1 MNAKRPTDWAAKTD
15 INNLGTIV
23 RSLSYPLQ
31 AESTLTPAQ
40 IARHQARLVS
50 LLSIFNFLG
59 RLVSGFGSDYLLH
72 RRRKGGSQAI
82 KKTDSGT
89 GETRSSSTTTRGVP
103 TTVAR
108 GSIPRVV
115 FLPLTSLLF
124 LLSQLSLLSISHDP
138 AYLFLPTALTGLAHG
153 CLFGLSGIIGLERFG
168 IKSFSQT
175 NGVLAL
181 APALFGERRVP
192 SSPVGLFPFPFPI
205 FVRRRLSSLRGLT
218 HPRNTGQTT
227 NLLFGR
233 IYDSHLSSPS
243 SPPPPPS
250 FLNLEHFA
258 VPPSI
263 CTLGQAC
270 YVRATYLT
278 CGMSLAATVV
288 GIGLALGRKEMRISR
303 VP

>member
-1 MNAKRPTDWAAKTD
+1 MQNGRTDWLNRLAEKTD

-72 RRRKGGSQAI
+72 RRRKGGSQAT

-89 GETRSSSTTTRGVP
+89 GETRSSSTTATATP
-103 TTVAR
+103 TR

-192 SSPVGLFPFPFPI
+192 SSPVGLFLFLFL
-205 FVRRRLSSLRGLT
+205 FLSLFLSLFAAVS
-218 HPRNTGQTT
+218 
-227 NLLFGR
+227 LLFE
-233 IYDSHLSSPS
+233 D
-243 SPPPPPS
+243 
-250 FLNLEHFA
+250 
-258 VPPSI
+258 
-263 CTLGQAC
+263 
-270 YVRATYLT
+270 
-278 CGMSLAATVV
+278 
-288 GIGLALGRKEMRISR
+288 
-303 VP
+303 